1 MDKAQKL
8 HEFWSSFEIP
18 AYDENSVPDD
28 VKYPY
33 ITYSVVDDS
42 IGNVTSP
49 TASIWYRS
57 SSWAGVEA
65 KKNEVAKRIAEHG
78 FLSLKIDNG
87 YIYLVKGVPFAQRM
101 VDPSDELVKRMYLN
115 LQAEFLTAY

>member
-1 MDKAQKL
+1 MNKAQKL
-8 HEFWSSFEIP
+8 HEFWNSFGIP

-28 VKYPY
+28 AQHPY

-57 SSWAGVEA
+57 LSWAGVEA

-78 FLSLKIDNG
+78 FLSLKIDDG

-101 VDPSDELVKRMYLN
+101 VDPSDEFVKRMYLN

>member
-8 HEFWSSFEIP
+8 NEFWNSFGVP

-28 VKYPY
+28 VTYPY

-42 IGNVTSP
+42 LENVTSP
-49 TASIWYRS
+49 TASVWYRS

-65 KKNEVAKRIAEHG
+65 KKNEIAKRIGEHG
-78 FLSLKIDNG
+78 HLSLPIDGG
-87 YIYLVKGVPFAQRM
+87 YIYMVKGVPFAQRM
-101 VDPSDELVKRMYLN
+101 VDPSDSYVKRIYLN
-115 LQAEFLTAY
+115 LQVEFLTAY

>member
-1 MDKAQKL
+1 MDKGQKL
-8 HEFWSSFEIP
+8 HEFWNSFEIP

-42 IGNVTSP
+42 LGNVVNLTGSL
-49 TASIWYRS
+49 WYRS
-57 SSWAGVEA
+57 SSWAGVES
-65 KKNEVAKRIAEHG
+65 KKNEVAKRVGEFG
-78 FLSLKIDNG
+78 FLSLPIDNG
-87 YIYLVKGVPFAQRM
+87 YIYLVKGTPFAQRM

>member
-1 MDKAQKL
+1 MDKGQKL
-8 HEFWSSFEIP
+8 HEFWNSFEIP

-42 IGNVTSP
+42 LGNVVNLS
-49 TASIWYRS
+49 ASIWYRS
-57 SSWAGVEA
+57 SSWAGVES
-65 KKNEVAKRIAEHG
+65 KKNEVAKHVGEFG
-78 FLSLKIDNG
+78 FLSLPIDNG
-87 YIYLVKGVPFAQRM
+87 YIYLVKGTPFAQRM

>member
-1 MDKAQKL
+1 MNKAQKL
-8 HEFWSSFEIP
+8 HEFWSSVEIP

-78 FLSLKIDNG
+78 FLSLKIDDG

>member
-1 MDKAQKL
+1 MNKAQKL

-78 FLSLKIDNG
+78 FLSLKIDDG

>member
-8 HEFWSSFEIP
+8 HEFWNSFDVP

-42 IGNVTSP
+42 LGNVTSP

-65 KKNEVAKRIAEHG
+65 KKNEIAKRIGEHG
-78 FLSLKIDNG
+78 HLSLPVNG
-87 YIYLVKGVPFAQRM
+87 GFIYLVKGVPFAQRM
-101 VDPSDELVKRMYLN
+101 VDPSDSFVKRIYLN